1 MASELIE
8 KIKVFLFFDPGRC
21 DFRECC
27 PRRRDRGVGCILE
40 WGVGEWIP
48 GNI

>member
-8 KIKVFLFFDPGRC
+8 KIKVFYFLTLYVAISG
-21 DFRECC
+21 ECC

-40 WGVGEWIP
+40 
-48 GNI
+48 